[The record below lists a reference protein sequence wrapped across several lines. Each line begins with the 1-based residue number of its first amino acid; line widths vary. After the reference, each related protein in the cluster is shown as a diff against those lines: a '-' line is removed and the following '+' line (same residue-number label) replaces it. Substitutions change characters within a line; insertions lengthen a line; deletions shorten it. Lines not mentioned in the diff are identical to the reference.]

1 MTRRL
6 THDGVPR
13 SRFLWKNGA
22 VETPSGQRF
31 RVTGRPARC
40 GIMTCATSAKYP
52 MISDFVVPVAGYST
66 LRRWVRFSRCPSS
79 STVALSPPA
88 TGARPAPD
96 LGDR

>member
-1 MTRRL
+1 MPQIVQFRVIARFDEPAFLDRDRRL

-13 SRFLWKNGA
+13 SRFLWKKGV

-52 MISDFVVPVAGYST
+52 MISDFVVPVAGYRT
-66 LRRWVRFSRCPSS
+66 LRRWVRLSR
-79 STVALSPPA
+79 
-88 TGARPAPD
+88 
-96 LGDR
+96 